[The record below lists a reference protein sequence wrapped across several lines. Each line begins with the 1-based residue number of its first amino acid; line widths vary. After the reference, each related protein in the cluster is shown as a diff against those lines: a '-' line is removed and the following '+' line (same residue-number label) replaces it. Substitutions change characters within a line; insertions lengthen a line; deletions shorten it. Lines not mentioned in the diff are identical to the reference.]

1 MADWGRIACMTTPTR
16 EIHLAA
22 RPFGWPTQDDFRT
35 VATALADPGPGEVL
49 VRNTFLS
56 VDPYMRGRMNDT
68 RSYVPPFRLDAP
80 MEGGAVGEVLASGDD
95 AVPVGA
101 TVLHQAGW
109 REHALLPVRQVRVVD
124 VTRVPASAYLGVL
137 GMPGMT
143 AYVGLTRIAP
153 VQEGETVFVSGAAGA
168 VGSAAG
174 QMARLLGAAKVVG
187 SAGSPEKVDWVTGEL
202 GFDAAFDYHDGPV
215 GRLLKDHAPIDV
227 YFDNVGGEHLEAAIS
242 AMADFGRVAACGA
255 IATYNDTDPSPGP
268 RNMFLVVTR
277 RISIRGFI
285 VLDHRDVAGEFYRR
299 AGEWFADGK
308 LAHQE
313 TIVDGLDAAVDA
325 FLDLHRG
332 ANLGKMLVRL

>member
-1 MADWGRIACMTTPTR
+1 
-16 EIHLAA
+16 
-22 RPFGWPTQDDFRT
+22 
-35 VATALADPGPGEVL
+35 
-49 VRNTFLS
+49 
-56 VDPYMRGRMNDT
+56 MNDT

-80 MEGGAVGEVLASGDD
+80 LEGGAVGEVIASGDEH
-95 AVPVGA
+95 VPIGA

-109 REHALLPVRQVRVVD
+109 REHALLPTGQLRVVD
-124 VTRVPASAYLGVL
+124 LERVPASAYLGVL

-153 VQEGETVFVSGAAGA
+153 VEEGETVFVSGAAGA

-187 SAGSPEKVDWVTGEL
+187 SAGSPEKVAWVTGDL

-215 GRLLKDHAPIDV
+215 GQLLEEHAPIDV

-255 IATYNDTDPSPGP
+255 IATYNETDPSPGP

-285 VLDHRDVAGEFYRR
+285 VMDHADVAGEFYRR
-299 AGEWFADGK
+299 AGEWFADGR
-308 LAHQE
+308 LTHQE
-313 TIVDGLDAAVDA
+313 TIVDGLDATIDA

-332 ANLGKMLVRL
+332 ANIGKMLVRL

>member
-1 MADWGRIACMTTPTR
+1 MTTPTR
-16 EIHLAA
+16 EIHLAS
-22 RPFGWPTQDDFRT
+22 RPFGWPTHDDFRT
-35 VATALADPGPGEVL
+35 VPTELADPGPGEVL
-49 VRNTFLS
+49 
-56 VDPYMRGRMNDT
+56 
-68 RSYVPPFRLDAP
+68 
-80 MEGGAVGEVLASGDD
+80 ASGDEQ
-95 AVPVGA
+95 VPVGA

-109 REHALLPVRQVRVVD
+109 REHALLKSGQLRVVVD
-124 VTRVPASAYLGVL
+124 VGRVPASAYLGVL

-187 SAGSPEKVDWVTGEL
+187 SAGSPEKVAWVTGDL

-215 GRLLKDHAPIDV
+215 GQLLEEHAPIDV

-255 IATYNDTDPSPGP
+255 IATYNETDPSPGP

-285 VLDHRDVAGEFYRR
+285 VMDHGDVAGEFYRR
-299 AGEWFADGK
+299 AGEWFADGR
-308 LAHQE
+308 LTHQE
-313 TIVDGLDAAVDA
+313 TIVDGLDATIDA

-332 ANLGKMLVRL
+332 ANIGKMLVRL

>member
-1 MADWGRIACMTTPTR
+1 MTTPTR
-16 EIHLAA
+16 EIHLAQ
-22 RPFGWPTQDDFRT
+22 RPVGWPSHDDFRT
-35 VATALADPGPGEVL
+35 VETKLPDPGPGQVL

-56 VDPYMRGRMNDT
+56 VDPYMRGRMDDR

-80 MEGGAVGEVLASGDD
+80 LEGGAVGEVVASGDES
-95 AVPVGA
+95 VPVGA

-109 REHALLPVRQVRVVD
+109 REHALLEARRVRVVD
-124 VTRVPASAYLGVL
+124 VSGMPASAYLGVL

-174 QMARLLGAAKVVG
+174 QMARLLGAGKVVG
-187 SAGSPEKVDWVTGEL
+187 SAGSPEKVAWVTGEL

-215 GRLLKDHAPIDV
+215 AQQLEPHAPVHV

-255 IATYNDTDPSPGP
+255 IASYNDTDPSPGP
-268 RNMFLVVTR
+268 RNMFLVVTKR
-277 RISIRGFI
+277 LSIRGFI
-285 VLDHRDVAGEFYRR
+285 VSDHGDVAGEFYRT
-299 AGEWFADGK
+299 AGAW
-308 LAHQE
+308 LAEGRLAYQE
-313 TIVDGLDAAVDA
+313 TVVDGLDRAVDA

-332 ANLGKMLVRL
+332 VNTGKMLVRI